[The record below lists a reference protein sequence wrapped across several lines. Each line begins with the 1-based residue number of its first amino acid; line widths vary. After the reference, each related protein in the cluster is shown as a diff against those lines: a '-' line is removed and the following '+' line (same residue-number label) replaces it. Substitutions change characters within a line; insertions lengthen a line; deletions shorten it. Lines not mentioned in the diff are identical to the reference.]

1 MSQFFASGGQS
12 IGVSASFITPSHEYS
27 GLISFRMDWLALLAV
42 QGTLKSLLQHRS
54 SEALLRMGH
63 PGTRYSSCL
72 PGALGPKRKMDRQ
85 TDSLVWGDCSG
96 KQGCCLSTQWSIS
109 HSILLAQGRFLRE
122 GDQLGS
128 EYRVSWVRLWGDG
141 Q

>member
-1 MSQFFASGGQS
+1 MSQFFTSGGQS
-12 IGVSASFITPSHEYS
+12 VGVSASFITPSNEYS
-27 GLISFRMDWLALLAV
+27 GLTSFRMDWLALLAV
-42 QGTLKSLLQHRS
+42 QGTLKSLLQHHS

-63 PGTRYSSCL
+63 PGSRYSPCL
-72 PGALGPKRKMDRQ
+72 PGALGPKRKMDSQ

-96 KQGCCLSTQWSIS
+96 NQGCCLSTQGSIS

-122 GDQLGS
+122 GAQLGS
-128 EYRVSWVRLWGDG
+128 EHRVSWVRLWGDG